1 MVLIYNRKYDIL
13 LQKKERGRET
23 KGEDDLEEQTSLK
36 TWGDLEIWGVY
47 AVLIHEDH
55 LTDPQICLNLKIVDE
70 YPPWTVS
77 SLKKI
82 MVGRRN
88 LLLGWR
94 VFRGYVTFHLA
105 TKTTTESHLVI
116 SISMKF
122 RVCWLWLRFLNLKD
136 LVWLEAATGSKFL
149 HHSQETS
156 RNWCPNSISSQF
168 YCKYICKYQ
177 CHFRIGC

>member
-1 MVLIYNRKYDIL
+1 MVLRYNRKYDTL

-77 SLKKI
+77 SLKINGWKTKSPFGMAYFQEWTLRFRECNAFTFWCAVFLSPGNENNHGVTSCDLDLDEVQGVLI
-82 MVGRRN
+82 MVEVSQSQRPCVTGSCNWQQVSSPQSRN
-88 LLLGWR
+88 I
-94 VFRGYVTFHLA
+94 
-105 TKTTTESHLVI
+105 KKLVI
-116 SISMKF
+116 LSI
-122 RVCWLWLRFLNLKD
+122 LL
-136 LVWLEAATGSKFL
+136 
-149 HHSQETS
+149 
-156 RNWCPNSISSQF
+156 
-168 YCKYICKYQ
+168 
-177 CHFRIGC
+177 